1 MTCRSLGLI
10 VTLVVTLLAGRSIS
24 LADET
29 GASYADQLPRD
40 TLVAARVSQ
49 LDRFDP
55 LVQPLAESFGV
66 TVPPIGT
73 LAASLEGVDP
83 RGDVIVGIVGLGS
96 GKVAPFVL
104 LPVEDYRAFVRS
116 GDGDAGVDFTPITLA
131 GEELLAQERGRWA
144 LVINPVDDTAPF
156 EVDSENDVEFDRPEL
171 GDSLITVLATSR
183 GMAELKRLAASR
195 SESPYHLA
203 NRRRMLASRPIN
215 WRSLQELEERLSLYA
230 PLVARTCDNA
240 KHVQLAI
247 DVADDQS
254 LEFEA
259 RLVPKQAK
267 QIPAAESSLPPVTLS
282 DQRPMLEVEGP
293 AGSPWTDLLVDLH
306 IDSYSAGSDEV
317 DVIYFSPPELEKWR
331 AGIARARDMVIA
343 ARGLVIAPAE
353 GEPTVSNGALVL
365 QVKSS
370 AEFVSAFDA
379 VMADWNSLVNTATR
393 RNADFIYETKPL
405 AVGSLE
411 GKRYTVDLPT
421 AFRQDNI
428 PEVRE
433 VMAKMYGRN
442 GVRALDILPL
452 DERHVLI
459 SDLTDALRDQ
469 LIASMSAAA
478 SAPLSNSKG
487 WTIAIEPA
495 TMQDWLNDMKLHT
508 YGEDV
513 VGWKPQP
520 LDADGNVTIEVTT
533 HEPELV
539 VRTKVPGDVVRAV
552 GKLSRK
558 KS

>member
-1 MTCRSLGLI
+1 MTCRSVGLI
-10 VTLVVTLLAGRSIS
+10 VTLVVTWFAGRVT
-24 LADET
+24 LADEA
-29 GASYADQLPRD
+29 GESFADQLPRN
-40 TLVAARVSQ
+40 TLVAARVSH

-55 LVQPLAESFGV
+55 LIQPLAESFGV
-66 TVPPIGT
+66 AVPPIGT
-73 LAASLEGVDP
+73 LAASLEGVDA

-96 GKVAPFVL
+96 GNFAPFVL
-104 LPVEDYRAFVRS
+104 LPVDDYRAFVRA

-131 GEELLAQERGRWA
+131 GEELLSQERGRWA
-144 LVINPVDDTAPF
+144 LVINPVDDTTPF
-156 EVDSENDVEFDRPEL
+156 EVDSETRVKATRSAL

-195 SESPYHLA
+195 NESPYHVA

-215 WRSLQELEERLSLYA
+215 WKSPQELEERLSLFA
-230 PLVARTCDNA
+230 PLIARTCENA
-240 KHVQLAI
+240 KHAELSINVT
-247 DVADDQS
+247 DDQS

-259 RLVPKQAK
+259 RLVPKQTK
-267 QIPAAESSLPPVTLS
+267 QIAATESSLPPVTLPE
-282 DQRPMLEVEGP
+282 QRSMLEVEGP
-293 AGSPWTDLLVDLH
+293 AGSRWTDLLVDLH

-331 AGIARARDMVIA
+331 AGIARARDMVIG

-365 QVKSS
+365 HVNSS

-379 VMADWNSLVNTATR
+379 VMADWNSLVNSATR

-405 AVGSLE
+405 SVGSLV

-442 GVRALDILPL
+442 GVRALDVLPI

-459 SDLTDALRDQ
+459 SDLPDALRDQ
-469 LIASMSAAA
+469 VIANMS
-478 SAPLSNSKG
+478 SGKSEPLPNTKG
-487 WTIAIEPA
+487 WTIKIEPA

-520 LDADGNVTIEVTT
+520 LNAEGSVTIEVTT
-533 HEPELV
+533 HEPELI
-539 VRTKVPGDVVRAV
+539 VRTKVSGDVVRAV

-558 KS
+558 KN